1 MVSTAMNNYQHT
13 FIQHTTTKKAK
24 HISKYIQ
31 ILPCKVDYVFNFRL
45 THDSYL
51 TCIFAGIGAKA
62 SAKDVCGC
70 SWLHLSASPT
80 SPLDPAISKKSKG
93 SGKTHITKVE
103 KLHESVSQG
112 YISTPK
118 MRWTKSNPF
127 GPFCKGF
134 SPSPGQH
141 ELEPG
146 VRVCLN
152 SK

>member
-1 MVSTAMNNYQHT
+1 MNNYQHT
-13 FIQHTTTKKAK
+13 FIQHTTTKRAK
-24 HISKYIQ
+24 YIYIYIQ
-31 ILPCKVDYVFNFRL
+31 ILLCKVGYVFNFRL

-70 SWLHLSASPT
+70 SWLHLSASPA
-80 SPLDPAISKKSKG
+80 SPLDPAISNKSKG
-93 SGKTHITKVE
+93 SGENHITKVE
-103 KLHESVSQG
+103 KLHEIDESVSQG

-118 MRWTKSNPF
+118 MRWCTQLHPF

-152 SK
+152 ST